1 MSVVV
6 SRGINAKWGYAEEST
21 WGTAPDDA
29 GVTYTR
35 FLGGVEVRINENP
48 IPIEEGLGDRDL
60 DAMVKGYRVVDLAVT
75 LRPTSIDLLKY
86 AIDNISKSVA
96 FWGKYEDI
104 GAEIVI
110 TGCKANELRL
120 DMAKGALLTAALTF
134 FGKDYSYT
142 GLSSAT
148 MGDKPT
154 ATPFHF
160 PDEGVQIDG
169 SDAPEINTVSL
180 TVSNNLERIPD
191 WGQTPRAIVERQR
204 VITGEIGG
212 NFENTSLLQKLMNL
226 TKFNMA
232 LKISASNTITLTD
245 CYLLSTTLP
254 TRKVDL
260 IALRIPFRAR
270 TITIA

>member
-6 SRGINAKWGYAEEST
+6 SRGINAKWGYCEETT
-21 WGTAPDDA
+21 WGTAPDDGA
-29 GVTYTR
+29 TYTR
-35 FLGGVEVRINENP
+35 FLGGVEPRINENP
-48 IPIEEGLGDRDL
+48 IPIEEGMGDRDL

-75 LRPTSIDLLKY
+75 LRPIGVDLLKY

-104 GAEIVI
+104 NAQIVI
-110 TGCKANELRL
+110 MGCKANELRL
-120 DMAKGALLTAALTF
+120 EMAKGALLTASLTF
-134 FGKDYSYT
+134 FGKDYNYT
-142 GLSSAT
+142 GLSNAT

-154 ATPFHF
+154 DTPFNF

-180 TVSNNLERIPD
+180 TVNNNLERIPD
-191 WGQTPRAIVERQR
+191 WGQTPRAIVEKQR

-212 NFENTSLLQKLMNL
+212 NFENTTLLTKLMNL
-226 TKFNMA
+226 TKFNMT

-260 IALRIPFRAR
+260 VALRIPFRAKS
-270 TITIA
+270 ISIA